1 MLRPAIELYPPP
13 HLPQQA
19 GLLYRAIK
27 MNVKLYR
34 WERALD
40 LAQQYKQHIE
50 TVLWYRRRYLL
61 AAAGDET
68 IARFK
73 DLTEQVWICGGGGG
87 GLPAHITVCWLPSSS
102 GRALSLFLL
111 LSNSLRYLTHS
122 CLSGAA
128 FVPLSLSLADPL
140 SCSPPGSSPSL
151 ADPPG
156 RGGHPAAD
164 QGGEGAGGAA
174 ARGKEIH
181 LS

>member
-73 DLTEQVWICGGGGG
+73 DLTEQVC
-87 GLPAHITVCWLPSSS
+87 V
-102 GRALSLFLL
+102 
-111 LSNSLRYLTHS
+111 
-122 CLSGAA
+122 
-128 FVPLSLSLADPL
+128 
-140 SCSPPGSSPSL
+140 
-151 ADPPG
+151 
-156 RGGHPAAD
+156 
-164 QGGEGAGGAA
+164 
-174 ARGKEIH
+174 
-181 LS
+181 